1 MDKLRA
7 SRRGVYPWPCAPSQ
21 LRGSHRTSLL
31 LHQGQEKVPLPAGLP
46 PGGRLSTSSQARG
59 LAWLGSPGKAA
70 LPPCVD
76 PQGCPWTTHGGSVLC
91 SWDRKWACG
100 GRAAGAGAA
109 GAPVRLGTQ
118 AVWAH
123 NPPTPVSSSLTCVG
137 GARLDVSRQGGATAR
152 RNHEQPAEPRG
163 TSAWV
168 GGRPRRARPGPR
180 GPRLESEAPSG
191 KSPAC
196 TPRKARPSAPRLC
209 AEALPAP
216 AQRSSAALGNTTG
229 PAVGV
234 EGGQGPS
241 PSAWSLGVCAVGGP
255 SVRGL
260 AKWGGEE
267 SHWVIPSV
275 HRVSGAGI

>member
-1 MDKLRA
+1 MLLGQEVGLWRA
-7 SRRGVYPWPCAPSQ
+7 SGRSRGGRGTCPTWHSGCLGPQPPHPSFFLPDLHGGRQ
-21 LRGSHRTSLL
+21 AGRVMPGWSH
-31 LHQGQEKVPLPAGLP
+31 GQEEPRAACRAQGNQ
-46 PGGRLSTSSQARG
+46 RLSR
-59 LAWLGSPGKAA
+59 
-70 LPPCVD
+70 
-76 PQGCPWTTHGGSVLC
+76 
-91 SWDRKWACG
+91 
-100 GRAAGAGAA
+100 
-109 GAPVRLGTQ
+109 
-118 AVWAH
+118 
-123 NPPTPVSSSLTCVG
+123 
-137 GARLDVSRQGGATAR
+137 
-152 RNHEQPAEPRG
+152 
-163 TSAWV
+163 
-168 GGRPRRARPGPR
+168 GRPRRARPGPR

-275 HRVSGAGI
+275 HRVSGAGIRGLPGGFPSRPRHVPYD